1 MVLRLLTLPF
11 RVVGTLFSLVFTV
24 AIVEGLGLTGYLQ
37 WRHPEAFESLLAGGV
52 GIGEVLSFLS
62 GRPDALGVAVVL
74 FVIAVVLV
82 VSDSGSSGHADG
94 WDGHDGHDGGG
105 FGGFGGDGG
114 GGGFGGGDGGGGGGG
129 DGGGGGE

>member
-11 RVVGTLFSLVFTV
+11 RVVGFLFSLVFTV

-37 WRHPEAFESLLAGGV
+37 WRHPAEFESLLAGGV
-52 GIGEVLSFLS
+52 GIGEVLEFLF
-62 GRPDALGVAVVL
+62 GQPDALAVAVVL
-74 FVIAVVLV
+74 FFVAVVLV
-82 VSDSGSSGHADG
+82 LSSDSGSSSHSAG
-94 WDGHDGHDGGG
+94 WDGDDGDGGGG

-114 GGGFGGGDGGGGGGG
+114 GGGFGGGG